1 MQDST
6 GNKIR
11 QDRNNANEV
20 EVPQPL
26 ALLGIIVLDNTK
38 VGVVQ
43 NGDVLIDNGKSV
55 SPIKGAGELKAL
67 FVAISQKCAKIG

>member
-55 SPIKGAGELKAL
+55 SPIKGASELKAL